1 MRSHLKV
8 GSLFSGIGGIDYAFE
23 QAGFNIVWQV
33 EKDDFCKKVLAKH
46 FPKAT
51 RYDDVTTVTNLP
63 HVDVITAG
71 FPCQPFSV
79 AGKKLA
85 SEDDRFL
92 IPEMLRVIREVKP
105 NVVFFEN
112 VPHFATINNGNEFKG
127 LLTWLAQNGYNAQ
140 WQHIRAEDAG
150 APHRRERWFCVAYKD
165 LPNTKCQR
173 RKPWSFYKL
182 GLLRRNRNGRAVSA
196 KRKRDAVRHEPNTV
210 CTISTKLGH
219 AEPQRRKRHWTIQRR
234 AIPARHTTRVSK
246 SPSYRGTG
254 ARLKIKSRLGRAING
269 ISHRLDK
276 HRFPAGRNQ
285 PQHEGEAP
293 RVTTKT
299 ENRRA
304 RIKALGNA
312 VVPQVIY
319 PTALMIKEYLS

>member
-1 MRSHLKV
+1 MRSRLKV

-51 RYDDVTTVTNLP
+51 RYDDVTTVTDLP

-105 NVVFFEN
+105 SVVFFEN

-140 WQHIRAEDAG
+140 WQYIRAEDAG

-165 LPNTKCQR
+165 LPDT
-173 RKPWSFYKL
+173 
-182 GLLRRNRNGRAVSA
+182 NR
-196 KRKRDAVRHEPNTV
+196 V

-219 AEPQRRKRHWTIQRR
+219 TEPQRRKRHWTIQQR
-234 AIPARHTTRVSK
+234 AISARHT
-246 SPSYRGTG
+246 
-254 ARLKIKSRLGRAING
+254 ARLSKGSGNRSAGAGLETKSGLGRATYGLSNG
-269 ISHRLDK
+269 VDK
-276 HRFPAGRNQ
+276 HRFTAGRNQ
-285 PQHEGEAP
+285 PQHEGEAV

-312 VVPQVIY
+312 GVPQVI
-319 PTALMIKEYLS
+319 

>member
-1 MRSHLKV
+1 MRPKRLTV
-8 GSLFSGIGGIDYAFE
+8 GSLFAGIGGIDYAFQE
-23 QAGFNIVWQV
+23 AGFDILWQV
-33 EKDDFCKKVLAKH
+33 EIDDYCKQVLAKN

-51 RYDDVTTVTNLP
+51 RYSDVTTVTNLP
-63 HVDVITAG
+63 AVDVITAG

-79 AGKKLA
+79 AGKRLG
-85 SEDDRFL
+85 SEDKRFL
-92 IPEMLRVIREVKP
+92 IPEMLRVIKEISP
-105 NVVFFEN
+105 NVVFLEN
-112 VPHFATINNGNEFKG
+112 VPNFTTINNGNEFRQ
-127 LLTWLAQNGYNAQ
+127 LLKWFAQNGYNAQ
-140 WQHIRAEDAG
+140 WQNIRAEDAG
-150 APHRRERWFCVAYKD
+150 APHRRERWFCIAYKEMG
-165 LPNTKCQR
+165 NAE
-173 RKPWSFYKL
+173 SFEPK
-182 GLLRRNRNGRAVSA
+182 RNRDNGKQIIRPRPS
-196 KRKRDAVRHEPNTV
+196 
-210 CTISTKLGH
+210 
-219 AEPQRRKRHWTIQRR
+219 QRL
-234 AIPARHTTRVSK
+234 SK
-246 SPSYRGTG
+246 SPSYRDTG

-319 PTALMIKEYLS
+319 PTALMIKKYLS